1 MISVDGLVKH
11 FGGHRALD
19 GVSFNVAPG
28 ELFALLGPNGAG
40 KSTTLACLLGFERP
54 DQGKALIDG
63 IDVAQ
68 DGATARTRVAYIPE
82 QVSLYE
88 AFSGVE
94 NVAYFAAL
102 AGHRASSRDIAS
114 LLSRVGL
121 QAEAHHRRT
130 ATYSKGMRQKVGIA
144 IALAKQARALL
155 LDEPT
160 SGLDPGAAHEFA
172 QALATLRGDGVAVLM
187 ATHDLFR
194 TLQDATTVGIMCEGR
209 LVVQHRG
216 ASLSQEALERTYL
229 EVLGGRA

>member
-1 MISVDGLVKH
+1 VITVDRIVKR
-11 FGGHRALD
+11 FGTHLAVD
-19 GVSFNVAPG
+19 DVSFNVAPG

-54 DQGKALIDG
+54 DDGHALIDG

-68 DGATARTRVAYIPE
+68 DAPAARSRVAYIPE
-82 QVSLYE
+82 QVNLYE
-88 AFSGVE
+88 TFSGVE

-102 AGHRASSRDIAS
+102 AGHRYSVPDIVA

-144 IALAKQARALL
+144 IAMAKRARALL

-160 SGLDPGAAHEFA
+160 SGLDPSAAHEFA
-172 QALATLRGDGVAVLM
+172 QALAALRKEGVAVLM

-194 TLQDATTVGIMCEGR
+194 TLQDATTVGIMREGR
-209 LVVQHRG
+209 LVAKHRG
-216 ASLSQEALERTYL
+216 TSLTHDALERLYL
-229 EVLGGRA
+229 EALGGRA

>member
-172 QALATLRGDGVAVLM
+172 QALTTLRDDGVAVLM